1 MIRNLTLVLLISA
14 LSATCGIA
22 QPTSFEQYNQRKDQ
36 ISKRSMYALGGWAVA
51 NFAASGA
58 MVGYANG
65 EAKYFHQMNI
75 YWNLVNVGLAG
86 VGLLGSKGSGHLSAL
101 ETLNAQHSTEKI
113 YLLNT
118 GLDVGYIFGGLYL
131 AELGNRFPDKRDQ
144 FKGFGKSIVVQ
155 GSFLLVLDV
164 VMYLVHKGHRNKDL
178 NPLLENIDLGLTG
191 FRVRF

>member
-1 MIRNLTLVLLISA
+1 MIRYILASCAATLLFAGSA
-14 LSATCGIA
+14 AA

-36 ISKRSMYALGGWAVA
+36 ISKRSMYALGGWGVA
-51 NFAASGA
+51 NFAVSGA
-58 MVGYANG
+58 MVGFASG

-86 VGLLGSKGSGHLSAL
+86 VGLLGSKGSGNLSPL
-101 ETLNAQHSTEKI
+101 ETLKAQHSTEKI

-131 AELGNRFPDKRDQ
+131 AELGNRFPDRHDQ

-155 GSFLLVLDV
+155 GSFLLVLDL
-164 VMYLVHKGHRNKDL
+164 VMYFVHKGHRTKAL
-178 NPLLENIDLGLTG
+178 SPLLENIDLGLTG
-191 FRVRF
+191 FRMRF

>member
-1 MIRNLTLVLLISA
+1 MIHKLTLTLVIIA
-14 LSATCGIA
+14 LSATCADA

-36 ISKRSMYALGGWAVA
+36 ISKRSMYALGGWGVA
-51 NFAASGA
+51 NFAVSGA
-58 MVGYANG
+58 MVGYASG

-86 VGLLGSKGSGHLSAL
+86 FGLLGSKGSGNLSPL
-101 ETLNAQHSTEKI
+101 KTLNAQYSTEKI

-131 AELGNRFPDKRDQ
+131 AELGNRFPDRHDQ

-155 GSFLLVLDV
+155 GSFLLILDV
-164 VMYLVHKGHRNKDL
+164 IMYFIHKGHRNKDL
-178 NPLLENIDLGLTG
+178 SPLLENVDLGLTG
-191 FRVRF
+191 FRMRF